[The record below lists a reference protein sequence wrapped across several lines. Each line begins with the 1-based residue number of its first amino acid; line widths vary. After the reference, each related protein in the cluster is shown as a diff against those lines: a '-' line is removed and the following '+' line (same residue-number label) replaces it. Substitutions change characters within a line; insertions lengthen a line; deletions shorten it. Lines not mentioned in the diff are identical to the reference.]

1 MGRILDKVKDISVDQ
16 RINLINQWV
25 FSERNRNISKRKL
38 VDDISYERIAEEYE
52 LTPNTVK
59 SIVKSAICVMCDK
72 NI

>member
-59 SIVKSAICVMCDK
+59 SIVKSVICVMCDK